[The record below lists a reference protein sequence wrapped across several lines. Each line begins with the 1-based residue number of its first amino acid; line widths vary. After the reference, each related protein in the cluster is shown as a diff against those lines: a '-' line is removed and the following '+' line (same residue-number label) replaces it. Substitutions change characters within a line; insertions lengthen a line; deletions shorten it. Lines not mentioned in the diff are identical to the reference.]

1 MEAFVSLL
9 VRLILQIRLSLQ
21 YTAFI
26 VKHSIWV
33 KICFLLFQRSRS
45 RFMESQRYT
54 FTPLTDR
61 TQTLWQKAPQ
71 NWILNSKF
79 YFALRYG
86 RYSWGGNKRF
96 ILQQWLK
103 LWYLFKQKIWRNGIY
118 KVFSI
123 CTLSIWEEICWPYKA
138 PFWCHIFCIFEHL
151 FWQLRG
157 VLCQNFQ
164 HFLKIYEC
172 QIVYIPLFWPVL
184 HRGPVQLPIHFT
196 LPKKIVAFQNIIC
209 SLFSPVFVFLSHI
222 IDRYDV
228 QGYPVCLEGH

>member
-1 MEAFVSLL
+1 MSNILYGWKYAFCFSKGPGPDLWNL
-9 VRLILQIRLSLQ
+9 NGI
-21 YTAFI
+21 
-26 VKHSIWV
+26 HSH
-33 KICFLLFQRSRS
+33 
-45 RFMESQRYT
+45 
-54 FTPLTDR
+54 
-61 TQTLWQKAPQ
+61 LWQIERKLCGKKHHRTEF
-71 NWILNSKF
+71 WILNSTLHWDM
-79 YFALRYG
+79 ADIV
-86 RYSWGGNKRF
+86 GGGKQTLH
-96 ILQQWLK
+96 ITLK

-184 HRGPVQLPIHFT
+184 HRGPVQLPVHFT
-196 LPKKIVAFQNIIC
+196 LPQKIVGLQNIIY
-209 SLFSPVFVFLSHI
+209 SSFSPVFVFLSHI

-228 QGYPVCLEGH
+228 QGYPVCLEGHKLPLKPKIKCSWHTSAIYGWKK